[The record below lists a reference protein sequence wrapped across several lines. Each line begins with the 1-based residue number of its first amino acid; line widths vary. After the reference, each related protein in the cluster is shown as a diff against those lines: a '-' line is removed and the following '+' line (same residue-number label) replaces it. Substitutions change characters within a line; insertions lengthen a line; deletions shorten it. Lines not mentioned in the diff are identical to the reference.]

1 MNMNEYPVRGSK
13 RIRQL
18 RSHVGWG
25 VGNCGHGWLLKHI
38 WRKSGSRQKLSDT
51 KEFDHLHIIPV
62 GYTTQL
68 SGKLSV
74 PTCVNG
80 GCPITAAPPE
90 NMGGFTPPTS

>member
-1 MNMNEYPVRGSK
+1 
-13 RIRQL
+13 
-18 RSHVGWG
+18 
-25 VGNCGHGWLLKHI
+25 
-38 WRKSGSRQKLSDT
+38 
-51 KEFDHLHIIPV
+51 V